1 LVFNKLASG
10 DVPKLRHRFIKL
22 FKKMKII
29 KFEQD
34 LERLKA
40 ETLKEE
46 KEHSRKLY
54 KKIRQIK

>member
-1 LVFNKLASG
+1 
-10 DVPKLRHRFIKL
+10 
-22 FKKMKII
+22 MKII

>member
-1 LVFNKLASG
+1 
-10 DVPKLRHRFIKL
+10 
-22 FKKMKII
+22 MKII

-34 LERLKA
+34 LEILKA